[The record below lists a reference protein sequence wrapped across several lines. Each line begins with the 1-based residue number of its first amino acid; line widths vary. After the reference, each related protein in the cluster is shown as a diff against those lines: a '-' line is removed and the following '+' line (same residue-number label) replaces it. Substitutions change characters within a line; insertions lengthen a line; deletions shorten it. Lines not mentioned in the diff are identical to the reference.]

1 MATQNKISTKRLFSK
16 EGVNQKQS
24 DIEIRMKMQCGSL
37 LKRADLLLLQFSYIA
52 KGTEKMRSQETRV
65 TKL

>member
-1 MATQNKISTKRLFSK
+1 MATRNKISTKRLFSE